1 MPESQFSNTITIMS
15 FSKMKISVNRKLD
28 FEPKKKECCVCME
41 VLREDYFPEDNEKIY
56 KSEFAYGN
64 AHQECCAGKG
74 ACQNVCI
81 SCLVKMD
88 WKVFE
93 TFNRDGDKMESFE
106 MVARQCPVCRCPAVY
121 KYEMFERL
129 FEKAH
134 FKNVVGMS
142 MTKILFN
149 IEASNQNVRERN
161 NFLEHR
167 IIELDERVAMSQRF
181 ATDTKAKHIMASIML
196 MGLLNDTPVKV
207 SKITLFNHARLMMD
221 IKSFSRFSE
230 ELKENSGDS
239 RILWTMMGD
248 RNFMRIVAE
257 DSYLNHVFQ
266 QAIFSIQATSM
277 RRSISALA

>member
-1 MPESQFSNTITIMS
+1 MLS
-15 FSKMKISVNRKLD
+15 FSKMKKKVNRKLT
-28 FEPKKKECCVCME
+28 FEPRKKECCICME
-41 VLREDYFPEDNEKIY
+41 ELWEDYFPEEGEKIY
-56 KSEFAYGN
+56 RSEFWHMNHYVK
-64 AHQECCAGKG
+64 CCADKG

-88 WKVFE
+88 WKVLQ
-93 TFNRDGDKMESFE
+93 TFADDGNPESFE
-106 MVARQCPVCRCPAVY
+106 MVSKQCPVCKCPAVY

-129 FEKAH
+129 FEAPH
-134 FKNVVGMS
+134 FGNVVGMS

-149 IEASNQNVRERN
+149 SDAGVEHTRDRN

-167 IIELDERVAMSQRF
+167 IIELDERVAMSQDF
-181 ATDTKAKHIMASIML
+181 ANNTKAKHIMASIML

-207 SKITLFNHARLMMD
+207 SKVTLYNHARLMMD

-230 ELKENSGDS
+230 ELKENSGDN
-239 RILWTMMGD
+239 RILRTMMTD

-266 QAIFSIQATSM
+266 QAIFSIQASSM